1 MSDQNPGLSPVIL
14 HVDMDAFFASVELL
28 SNPQARGKP
37 AVVAHDSPRSV
48 VTSAT
53 YEARALGVRSAMGLA
68 AAKRLCASLIVLEP
82 HHALY
87 QQYSRQVMEIFRSF
101 TPLVEPLSIDEAFL
115 DVSGARRAIGDGP
128 FIANEVRHRV
138 LAETGLTCSV
148 GIGSTKFIAKLA
160 SNAAKP
166 DGVREVAPDRVLE
179 FLHPLPIRALWGVG
193 PQTAKVLERRGIRTV
208 ADIADT
214 PVTSLISA
222 LGDGLG
228 RHLHELAHGRD
239 DRPVRERVREKSIS
253 RAHTFDHDVSD
264 LDTIRALLL
273 SQADRV
279 ARSLREADLEAR
291 TVSLGLTF
299 ANFQSV
305 SRSITPTEPTQ
316 TGREIL
322 ALVLDLLSEFDPR
335 AMPIRLL
342 SVRASNLVDVGG
354 SPLALWS
361 AAEEAG
367 LDAWHDAEVAIDDV
381 STKFGADAIRPAS
394 LIRRGDLAARI
405 GESSD

>member
-128 FIANEVRHRV
+128 FIANEIRHRV

-208 ADIADT
+208 ADISDT

>member
-1 MSDQNPGLSPVIL
+1 
-14 HVDMDAFFASVELL
+14 
-28 SNPQARGKP
+28 
-37 AVVAHDSPRSV
+37 
-48 VTSAT
+48 
-53 YEARALGVRSAMGLA
+53 
-68 AAKRLCASLIVLEP
+68 
-82 HHALY
+82 
-87 QQYSRQVMEIFRSF
+87 
-101 TPLVEPLSIDEAFL
+101 
-115 DVSGARRAIGDGP
+115 
-128 FIANEVRHRV
+128 
-138 LAETGLTCSV
+138 LTCSV
-148 GIGSTKFIAKLA
+148 GIGTTKFIAKLA

-166 DGVREVAPDRVLE
+166 DGVCEVEPDRVLE

-214 PVTSLISA
+214 PVASLISA

-279 ARSLREADLEAR
+279 ARSLRESGLEAR
-291 TVSLGLTF
+291 TISLGITF

-322 ALVLDLLSEFDPR
+322 ALVLDLLNEFDPR

-354 SPLALWS
+354 SPLTLWS
-361 AAEEAG
+361 DAEEAG

-381 STKFGADAIRPAS
+381 STKFGADAVRPAS